1 MSEASKP
8 LPNLPVVPNLVSKT
22 AARYCLRCQEA
33 LPETATLAICRRCN
47 LQNDPANPETYRT
60 GRRRGWT
67 FWFPGFCLSVAAGVI
82 SYGACL
88 QSGDLGLALFVAVP
102 ISFGAILG
110 YSTRTGI
117 GVLAML
123 GVATLLSVVLGIF
136 TLGFAG
142 FFCGL
147 TLSLMFVGPTLFG
160 IFLGWLLRTILTLW
174 CRGQRWYFPLPF
186 LIAFHS

>member
-8 LPNLPVVPNLVSKT
+8 LPNPPVVPNFASKT
-22 AARYCLRCQEA
+22 AERYCLRCQEA
-33 LPETATLAICRRCN
+33 LPETATLAICLRCD
-47 LQNDPANPETYRT
+47 LQYDPANPETCGTQR
-60 GRRRGWT
+60 RRRGWR
-67 FWFPGFCLSVAAGVI
+67 FWFPGFCLSVVAGVI

-88 QSGDLGLALFVAVP
+88 QGGDLGLALFVAVP

-117 GVLAML
+117 GVLAIL

-147 TLSLMFVGPTLFG
+147 TRPGSPAVSRLASPGAPAS
-160 IFLGWLLRTILTLW
+160 
-174 CRGQRWYFPLPF
+174 P
-186 LIAFHS
+186 